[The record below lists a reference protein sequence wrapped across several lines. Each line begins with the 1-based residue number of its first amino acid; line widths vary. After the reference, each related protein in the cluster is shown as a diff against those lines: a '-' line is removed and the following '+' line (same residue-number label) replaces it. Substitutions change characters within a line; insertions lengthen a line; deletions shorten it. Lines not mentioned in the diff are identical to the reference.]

1 MVDSTQIKM
10 LDSELTISFD
20 GLTISLDKYVGIE
33 RETAAAAKKRIE
45 DRKKEQA
52 PSAILFVHG
61 FDSLK
66 SEDEIKVALNS
77 IAPVKKVMKRR
88 NFCFVRFS
96 CVADATKVMVFFHG
110 KEVLGFVL
118 SIEYGMPM
126 QSCSSLNPAP
136 SMVPV
141 SIDRAPLLSNK
152 DDRNGKDNR
161 DNEDK
166 GNDRNG
172 NRKGNSSHFD
182 NSQRDS
188 RQDSRDRRQTSGDR
202 NRNINDIERR
212 GVRKDGES
220 SSSYSRDTKN
230 LSTRDI
236 REIRSNS
243 TSLAFGSRN
252 EEISRRNGTN
262 RCILNFVRIS
272 VCYGVELFCLLV

>member
-1 MVDSTQIKM
+1 MVDLTQLKM

-20 GLTISLDKYVGIE
+20 GLAISLDKYVGSE
-33 RETAAAAKKRIE
+33 TETAAAAKQRIE

-66 SEDEIKVALNS
+66 SENEIKLALNS
-77 IAPVKKVMKRR
+77 IAPVKKVMKRK

-126 QSCSSLNPAP
+126 QSSSSSNPA
-136 SMVPV
+136 SSIQTDSLKADDEIKSVPV
-141 SIDRAPLLSNK
+141 SIDRAPHWNHISNK
-152 DDRNGKDNR
+152 DARNGKDNR
-161 DNEDK
+161 DIEDK

-172 NRKGNSSHFD
+172 DRKGNSSHFN

-188 RQDSRDRRQTSGDR
+188 RQDRDKRQIDR
-202 NRNINDIERR
+202 NRNINDLERR
-212 GVRKDGES
+212 GLRTEGES
-220 SSSYSRDTKN
+220 SSSYSRDAKN
-230 LSTRDI
+230 LSTSDI
-236 REIRSNS
+236 REIRSNNI
-243 TSLAFGSRN
+243 SLARNDTLYNEGS
-252 EEISRRNGTN
+252 SRRNGTN
-262 RCILNFVRIS
+262 RCLIE
-272 VCYGVELFCLLV
+272 Y